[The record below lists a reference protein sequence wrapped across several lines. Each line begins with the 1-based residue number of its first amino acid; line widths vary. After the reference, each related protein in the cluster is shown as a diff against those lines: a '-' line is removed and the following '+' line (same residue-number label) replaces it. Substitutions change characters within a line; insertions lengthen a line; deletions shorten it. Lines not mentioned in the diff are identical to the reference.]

1 MVHLNTESDWL
12 PPGRIEKKSNLLEH
26 KSTQFL
32 SGVPVSVQSI
42 KTHTKGEYI
51 SPSDMAVSPPPVILI
66 TGCSSGFGRLVA
78 IEALDR
84 GFRVI
89 ATARRLEAIG
99 DLRERGAE
107 TLSLDIT
114 SDQRSLEN
122 FALEAIKVYGQ
133 VDILVNNAGY
143 LQVGAMEEVSPE
155 QFRAIFDT
163 NFFGT
168 VNLTT
173 AFLPHFRGRRAG
185 LIVNISSMAAYS
197 AYPGMGVYGT
207 TKAALDS
214 ASKAWGKELAPFN
227 VRSISIN
234 PGRFRTSVASV
245 SKTPSREIDAYS
257 ELHEGVQQYRANAGK
272 EPGDPEKAARKILD
286 VITSDKELP
295 MRLALGEDA
304 LSRLDVD
311 IEAQVKNMESWRDF
325 GEGTNIED

>member
-1 MVHLNTESDWL
+1 MSKPHS
-12 PPGRIEKKSNLLEH
+12 
-26 KSTQFL
+26 
-32 SGVPVSVQSI
+32 
-42 KTHTKGEYI
+42 
-51 SPSDMAVSPPPVILI
+51 PVILI

-107 TLSLDIT
+107 TLSLDVT
-114 SDQRSLEN
+114 SDQTSLES
-122 FALEAIKVYGQ
+122 FALEAITVYGQ

-173 AFLPHFRGRRAG
+173 ALLPHFRERRTG

-214 ASKAWGKELAPFN
+214 AS
-227 VRSISIN
+227 
-234 PGRFRTSVASV
+234 RFRTSVASV
-245 SKTPSREIDAYS
+245 LKTPSREIDAYS

-286 VITSDKELP
+286 VITSNKELP
-295 MRLALGEDA
+295 TRLALGEDA

-311 IEAQVKNMESWRDF
+311 IEAQVKNMETWRDF
-325 GEGTNIED
+325 GEGTNVED